1 MYILHYSIGFPPY
14 RNGGL
19 VKFCMDLMTYQ
30 KNGGHSVGMIWP
42 GKFGLINKK
51 TKIKKSE
58 NDGFLSFEII
68 NPLPVS
74 ICNGINDYDL
84 FTKAIDMTV
93 FIDFLKK
100 ERPDVIHIHTLMGLP
115 KEFLKATKD
124 LGIKTIYTT
133 HDYFG
138 LCPTGHLFYK
148 NKICQ
153 NNDFSNCAHCNSNAF
168 SFKKMLLMQSKF
180 YQKFSNSKIM
190 KKIRNILRG
199 NNEKISEEI
208 EITNNCNYER
218 LKKFYTEMFD
228 DIDVIHCN
236 SSISYKVFSHYYS
249 DAKLIKQN
257 ITHLDIVDR
266 RLEKKFNE
274 SKMLNLLFLGPEVDS
289 KGFSFIIENLDKVY
303 AKKQNFKL
311 YIYSRDNFAE
321 RDYIVKNGK
330 YAYSDLP
337 NIYQNIDL
345 LLAPSQWYETF
356 GFIVLEAYN
365 HGTPSLITHNVGSQ
379 DILKNNITGFIVDNE
394 NFENKILEL
403 LENKEIINE
412 MINNIKKEDINISM
426 EEVHRNIYG
435 G

>member
-30 KNGGHSVGMIWP
+30 KNVGHSVGMIWP

-84 FTKAIDMTV
+84 FTKAIDMSV

-148 NKICQ
+148 IK
-153 NNDFSNCAHCNSNAF
+153 
-168 SFKKMLLMQSKF
+168 
-180 YQKFSNSKIM
+180 YVKIM
-190 KKIRNILRG
+190 IFRIVLIVILMLFH
-199 NNEKISEEI
+199 
-208 EITNNCNYER
+208 
-218 LKKFYTEMFD
+218 LKKCCL
-228 DIDVIHCN
+228 CN
-236 SSISYKVFSHYYS
+236 
-249 DAKLIKQN
+249 Q
-257 ITHLDIVDR
+257 
-266 RLEKKFNE
+266 
-274 SKMLNLLFLGPEVDS
+274 
-289 KGFSFIIENLDKVY
+289 SFIKNLV
-303 AKKQNFKL
+303 
-311 YIYSRDNFAE
+311 
-321 RDYIVKNGK
+321 
-330 YAYSDLP
+330 
-337 NIYQNIDL
+337 
-345 LLAPSQWYETF
+345 
-356 GFIVLEAYN
+356 
-365 HGTPSLITHNVGSQ
+365 
-379 DILKNNITGFIVDNE
+379 ILK
-394 NFENKILEL
+394 
-403 LENKEIINE
+403 
-412 MINNIKKEDINISM
+412 
-426 EEVHRNIYG
+426 
-435 G
+435 